1 MGVSIAIRPFLY
13 CYGSKRYHLTPLFSR
28 IFRIFADMKTIAAFL
43 LALSLLCHVYAVACT
58 SAIVGGH
65 LTPDGRP
72 LLWKHRD
79 TGTEHNFVACVAAHS
94 PGEADFVALFNADDT
109 LLREAWI
116 GVNSH
121 GFAVMN
127 TASYNLAP
135 DTASYRDM
143 EGVIMARALKSCRT
157 VADFAILLDSLPK
170 PLGVQANFGVID
182 SLGNSAYFETGDY
195 GYTIYDVADSP
206 EGYIIR
212 TNYSCSGDS
221 TCGYGYIRL
230 QNAEALIRP
239 FVEAGKVT
247 PETFTECLSRSFYHS
262 LLGRDMLDCT
272 DRWIVDQD
280 FIPRYSSSASVV
292 IDGGVMWTVIGY
304 PPCSYVLPA
313 TVEYVP
319 AQLAADPATGRSA
332 LCDTVVARKH
342 EVFPVKR
349 GSGQHYIDA
358 VRLKSYCDSCRSVS
372 LDNYREYRDR
382 LSRGDFRLGGGH
394 D

>member
-13 CYGSKRYHLTPLFSR
+13 CFGAKRCHLTPLFSR

-79 TGTEHNFVACVAAHS
+79 TGTEHNFVARVAAHS
-94 PGEADFVALFNADDT
+94 PGEADFVALFNAGDT

-182 SLGNSAYFETGDY
+182 SLGNGCIF
-195 GYTIYDVADSP
+195 
-206 EGYIIR
+206 
-212 TNYSCSGDS
+212 
-221 TCGYGYIRL
+221 
-230 QNAEALIRP
+230 
-239 FVEAGKVT
+239 
-247 PETFTECLSRSFYHS
+247 
-262 LLGRDMLDCT
+262 
-272 DRWIVDQD
+272 
-280 FIPRYSSSASVV
+280 
-292 IDGGVMWTVIGY
+292 
-304 PPCSYVLPA
+304 
-313 TVEYVP
+313 
-319 AQLAADPATGRSA
+319 
-332 LCDTVVARKH
+332 
-342 EVFPVKR
+342 
-349 GSGQHYIDA
+349 
-358 VRLKSYCDSCRSVS
+358 
-372 LDNYREYRDR
+372 
-382 LSRGDFRLGGGH
+382 
-394 D
+394 